1 MSKLTDKIQELVSQ
15 YGYDTQVLT
24 DFAKYVQTLPKTNK
38 KNQDKEQEALSIP
51 QLKRAVCDAF
61 DCKDYQELKKNKAF
75 KLATDSREFNFR
87 MKEPWLILYREWVG
101 VPRNEQYEEGET
113 CINGIDVL
121 KNFRPWHVFN
131 LDPKIASKD
140 DIDRAFKELAKKH
153 HPDLGGNRE
162 VFERLKKM
170 RDSILAFR

>member
-1 MSKLTDKIQELVSQ
+1 M
-15 YGYDTQVLT
+15 G
-24 DFAKYVQTLPKTNK
+24 
-38 KNQDKEQEALSIP
+38 
-51 QLKRAVCDAF
+51 
-61 DCKDYQELKKNKAF
+61 
-75 KLATDSREFNFR
+75 
-87 MKEPWLILYREWVG
+87 G

-113 CINGIDVL
+113 CINGIDIL

-131 LDPKIASKD
+131 LDPKIATKD
-140 DIDRAFKELAKKH
+140 DIDKAFKELAKKH